1 MRQLKLA
8 TVLLDSTATLIPLFV
23 QPSRAVLK
31 LNALS
36 TKPALSEDFV
46 WHKHAKPRSIAAKQ
60 CPLPI
65 QLARDPHSAMLP
77 LMNASHA
84 LPPPELLQPLAR
96 LEMMKLG
103 SVPQMVP

>member
-8 TVLLDSTATLIPLFV
+8 TVLLDTTATLIPLFV
-23 QPSRAVLK
+23 EPSRAVLNP
-31 LNALS
+31 NALS

-46 WHKHAKPRSIAAKQ
+46 WHKHAKVRSIAAKQ
-60 CPLPI
+60 LLQI
-65 QLARDPHSAMLP
+65 QLARDPHSAILP

-84 LPPPELLQPLAR
+84 LPPPDLLTPLAR
-96 LEMMKLG
+96 LEMITLG